1 MTTASLVPESDRSRS
16 VSLAELW
23 KRQPVARTLSNAFI
37 RFRYADGFSFA
48 RSMAFQIV
56 LALLPGLIF
65 IVALA
70 TRLGDG
76 RLQSMIRET
85 METVAPGPA
94 SELLLGAFQQ
104 GTEAG
109 RANALA
115 IVIGGL
121 AAITAGVGGMAQL
134 QRGAS
139 RIYGVLGDRP
149 TVQRYGLATVLTLTV
164 GVLLI
169 LGFLAIVLGASI
181 GGTFQDEIAEIWGWA
196 RWPLGVLVVS
206 LGLGA
211 LFKYAP
217 NRQQPKFPV
226 LALGGLVAV
235 LGWLLTSVLLAVYL
249 NTSTAFGETYGP
261 LAGFIGMLL
270 WAQFTGI
277 AIFFGIAVAAEVE
290 AEYAGVTD
298 PTSDPQP
305 TGEDDHGDS

>member
-1 MTTASLVPESDRSRS
+1 MTTASVVPEGDRSKS
-16 VSLAELW
+16 VSVMELW
-23 KRQPVARTLSNAFI
+23 RRQPFRQTLSNAFV

-65 IVALA
+65 VVALA
-70 TRLGDG
+70 TRLGEG

-94 SELLLGAFQQ
+94 TELLLGAFQQ

-115 IVIGGL
+115 IVVGGL

-149 TVQRYGLATVLTLTV
+149 TVQRYGLATALTLTV

-169 LGFLAIVLGASI
+169 LGFLAIVLGSTV
-181 GGTFQDEIAEIWGWA
+181 GGSFRDEIAETWAWA
-196 RWPLGVLVVS
+196 RWPLGVVVVS

-217 NRQQPKFPV
+217 NRQQPKYPV

-235 LGWLLTSVLLAVYL
+235 AGWLLTSVVLAIYL
-249 NTSTAFGETYGP
+249 NTSTTFGETYGP
-261 LAGFIGMLL
+261 LAGFIGVLL

-277 AIFFGIAVAAEVE
+277 AVFFGIAVAAEVE
-290 AEYAGVTD
+290 AEYAGVTE
-298 PTSDPQP
+298 PTTDPQP
-305 TGEDDHGDS
+305 TGGENDGNS